1 MPQFTG
7 YQKEYSKGS
16 TKMDDAVTGEHELIH
31 RVGTGSRACD
41 LTNAS
46 MSSKRR
52 LIRYFLI

>member
-1 MPQFTG
+1 
-7 YQKEYSKGS
+7 
-16 TKMDDAVTGEHELIH
+16 MDDAVTGEHELIH